1 MKVALVIHA
10 IRKNTGGQGRVNY
23 ELAKYLA
30 KKGHN
35 VHLFANGVD
44 EDLKRT
50 NNITFHFVPVV
61 HFTYLL
67 KGIVFLIFTL
77 GKINKD
83 NYDIIHLNGA
93 VKLGWYNVNTCHFV
107 HSAWVEVS
115 RRFRNKRN
123 LKWIYYS
130 IYTFFNAWLER
141 LVYTREKG
149 VIVAVSNKIK
159 DELTFNIGVKLNRI
173 RVIHNGVDT
182 KEFNS
187 RDRPLWREK
196 LIREFQFNSD
206 DFVVLSIGSSTG
218 RKGLISVIKALKSLE
233 NDKIK
238 LLVVGNIKVNLRRE
252 IRKYRVETRVKFAG
266 FRYDMER
273 IYKGADLFV
282 FPTRYDP
289 CPLIV
294 LEAMASSLPV
304 IVSESS
310 ICGASE
316 LIANMVN
323 GVLLGNV
330 TDADEIASK
339 IELLS
344 KNEDLRQRLSEEARK
359 TAEKHSWHKMAEQY
373 ESLYYHLVS
382 KKDGIVRGNS

>member
-1 MKVALVIHA
+1 
-10 IRKNTGGQGRVNY
+10 
-23 ELAKYLA
+23 
-30 KKGHN
+30 
-35 VHLFANGVD
+35 
-44 EDLKRT
+44 
-50 NNITFHFVPVV
+50 
-61 HFTYLL
+61 
-67 KGIVFLIFTL
+67 
-77 GKINKD
+77 
-83 NYDIIHLNGA
+83 

-107 HSAWVEVS
+107 HSAWVKVS

-141 LVYTREKG
+141 LVYTREEG
-149 VIVAVSNKIK
+149 VVVAVSNKIK
-159 DELTFNIGVKLNRI
+159 DELTLNIGVKLNRI

-187 RDRPLWREK
+187 RDRPLWRQK

-304 IVSESS
+304 IVSEPS

-323 GVLLGNV
+323 GILLGNV

-359 TAEKHSWHKMAEQY
+359 TAEKHSWRKMAEQY